1 MSGGDGFSID
11 SPAAAVAALCQRL
24 QTVST
29 EVVDLEACTGRVLAE
44 PLISDRPSPPLDAST
59 MDGYAVRA
67 ADLANSRLAVAGD
80 AAIGAAPGNLP
91 AGACLRIVTGAPI
104 PEGAEGVVRREDVIE
119 HDGAIELKPGV
130 LRNFVPGM
138 SIRRRG
144 ENAPIGTIIAEVGTL
159 ISPAVAASL
168 ATFGVSQPRVH
179 RRIRAGVIVT
189 GDELVAPHESPEPW
203 QIRDGNGAALLAMF
217 AGFAPLAPVELRRV
231 RDQEN
236 DIQRAAA
243 ELLERCDALFFTGG
257 VSMGHRDFVPSVLK
271 VLGAETVFHR
281 VPQRPGRPVL
291 GAITP
296 RGQPVMGLPGNPV
309 SVLVTARRMAVPVT
323 ERLAGMTPRNPPAV
337 GLGGPDGKTIPLW
350 WYRLVRVLSQG
361 DAKLIDNR
369 GSGDVAG
376 AARADGFIEI
386 PPNKSGPGPWPFYS
400 WAI

>member
-1 MSGGDGFSID
+1 
-11 SPAAAVAALCQRL
+11 V
-24 QTVST
+24 
-29 EVVDLEACTGRVLAE
+29 
-44 PLISDRPSPPLDAST
+44 ST
-59 MDGYAVRA
+59 MDGYAVRG
-67 ADLANSRLAVAGD
+67 ADLAQSRLAVMGD

-91 AGACLRIVTGAPI
+91 PGACLRIVTGAPI
-104 PEGAEGVVRREDVIE
+104 PQGAEGVVRREDVVE

-130 LRNFVPGM
+130 QRNFVPGL
-138 SIRRRG
+138 SIRRQG
-144 ENAPIGTIIAEVGTL
+144 ENAPSGAVIAEAGSH

-168 ATFGVSQPRVH
+168 ATFGIHQPRIH

-217 AGFAPLAPVELRRV
+217 AGFAPLAPIELRRV

-271 VLGAETVFHR
+271 ALGAETVFHR

-291 GAITP
+291 GGITP

-309 SVLVTARRMAVPVT
+309 SVLVTARRMAVPVIQ
-323 ERLAGMTPRNPPAV
+323 RLAGMTPRHPPAV
-337 GLGGPDGKTIPLW
+337 GLSDPDSKAIPIW
-350 WYRLVRVLSQG
+350 WYRLIHISPRGQ
-361 DAKLIDNR
+361 AKLKDNR
-369 GSGDVAG
+369 GSGDVVG
-376 AARADGFIEI
+376 AARSDGFIEI
-386 PPNKSGPGPWPFYS
+386 PPNQSGPGPWAFYS